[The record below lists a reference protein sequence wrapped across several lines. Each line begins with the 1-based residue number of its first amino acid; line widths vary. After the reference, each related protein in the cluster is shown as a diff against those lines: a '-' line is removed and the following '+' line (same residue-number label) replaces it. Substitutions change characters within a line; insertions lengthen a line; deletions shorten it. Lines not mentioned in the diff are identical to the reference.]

1 MLTDRNFSLLNLQ
14 FPFFIFAQYI
24 ALFVVG
30 LIAYRRNWLLSLPEA
45 VGKLWLRTAIAP
57 ILLFVPLALAG
68 AVMESDWSFS
78 GGFTW
83 LV

>member
-1 MLTDRNFSLLNLQ
+1 MPTDRNFSLLNLQ
-14 FPFFIFAQYI
+14 FPFFAQYI
-24 ALFVVG
+24 ALFIVG
-30 LIAYRRNWLLSLPEA
+30 LIAYRCNWMLSLPEA
-45 VGKLWLRTAIAP
+45 TGKLWLRTAIVL

>member
-1 MLTDRNFSLLNLQ
+1 MRELLTVRNFSLLNLQ

-45 VGKLWLRTAIAP
+45 TGKLWVRTG
-57 ILLFVPLALAG
+57 L
-68 AVMESDWSFS
+68 S
-78 GGFTW
+78 
-83 LV
+83 